1 MQPYLADVFG
11 TLKRKQHLDPRVIY
25 TFPLVLDVSEVEAL
39 KPYLEKKR
47 VLLVECLMGRIGK
60 GAFGFLSFRDFLRE
74 YLEQRGIERV
84 NDEEMIARFHQ
95 IMERI
100 SQRFF
105 KKPFKPTAN

>member
-1 MQPYLADVFG
+1 
-11 TLKRKQHLDPRVIY
+11 
-25 TFPLVLDVSEVEAL
+25 VSEVEAL
-39 KPYLEKKR
+39 KPYLQKKR
-47 VLLVECLMGRIGK
+47 VLLVECSMGRIGK
-60 GAFGFLSFRDFLRE
+60 GTFGFLSFRDFLRE